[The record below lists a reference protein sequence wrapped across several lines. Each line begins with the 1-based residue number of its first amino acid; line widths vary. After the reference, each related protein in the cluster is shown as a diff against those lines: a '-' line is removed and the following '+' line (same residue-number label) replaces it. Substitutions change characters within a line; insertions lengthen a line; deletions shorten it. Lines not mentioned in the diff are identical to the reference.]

1 MAELNVYDRNGKMV
15 DKYTIDLAELAPRI
29 NKQLL
34 HDAAVMYQANARM
47 GTSKTKSRGEVSGS
61 TKKLY
66 RQKGTGNSRVG
77 SRQSGIRRGGGHIHA
92 LRPREY
98 SYRLTRK
105 ALQLATRMAI
115 ASKIRDDEMVVID
128 QLAFDEPR
136 TKEMASILAALGL
149 QGTSTLVATEKH
161 DVNIY
166 KSARNIVRVMT
177 ASVAEL
183 NALSV
188 LKPRK
193 MLVTKA
199 ALDEIKN
206 GASLAKVAPEVADAG
221 GSEAVG

>member
-34 HDAAVMYQANARM
+34 HDAAVMYQANVRM
-47 GTSKTKSRGEVSGS
+47 GTSKTKARGEVSGS
-61 TKKLY
+61 TKKLH

-77 SRQSGIRRGGGHIHA
+77 SRHSGIRRGGGHIHA

>member
-34 HDAAVMYQANARM
+34 HDAVVMYQANARM
-47 GTSKTKSRGEVSGS
+47 GTSKTKARGEVSGS

-66 RQKGTGNSRVG
+66 RQKGTGNARVG

-115 ASKIRDDEMVVID
+115 ASKIRDDEMVLID

-206 GASLAKVAPEVADAG
+206 GASRAKVAPEVADAG